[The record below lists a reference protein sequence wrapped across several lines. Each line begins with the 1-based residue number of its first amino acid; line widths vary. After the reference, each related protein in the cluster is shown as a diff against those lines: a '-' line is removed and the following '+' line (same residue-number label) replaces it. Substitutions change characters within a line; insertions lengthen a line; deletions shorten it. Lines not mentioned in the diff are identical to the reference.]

1 MKKAINFKPIHLDS
15 FENRQPDVQAVTTE
29 RDHDILSSNS
39 SEIGKRQQ

>member
-1 MKKAINFKPIHLDS
+1 MIKAIHFEPIHFDS
-15 FENRQPDVQAVTTE
+15 FENRQPDLQVVTTE